1 MQFTSVSEA
10 LESRSW
16 HDTHEEEDEEEL
28 RPLSLSLS
36 LWEKEKKHFFS
47 SGIYPSMA

>member
-36 LWEKEKKHFFS
+36 LGKRKKHFFS
-47 SGIYPSMA
+47 AGIYPSMA